1 MKNTEKLIALL
12 EDQKLEINK
21 YCTNSDMIMHI
32 SAKHFYQIKDLL
44 NDYFF
49 IGKLKYK
56 EDQFLNEMYLINQF
70 KDFILNIKK
79 FGINTKTK
87 FIKNI
92 KAPCIM
98 FRFSGSM
105 YAPSIKVE
113 NTYIETF
120 PNNIS
125 MFYYVIGYNQL
136 SWNIEYS
143 KHEKI

>member
-1 MKNTEKLIALL
+1 MKNTEKLMALL
-12 EDQKLEINK
+12 EDQKSEVNK

-70 KDFILNIKK
+70 KDFI
-79 FGINTKTK
+79 
-87 FIKNI
+87 KNI
-92 KAPCIM
+92 KSPCIM
-98 FRFSGSM
+98 FTFSGSM

-113 NTYIETF
+113 NTHIETF
-120 PNNIS
+120 PNDIS
-125 MFYYVIGYNQL
+125 MFYYIIGYNQL

>member
-1 MKNTEKLIALL
+1 
-12 EDQKLEINK
+12 
-21 YCTNSDMIMHI
+21 
-32 SAKHFYQIKDLL
+32 
-44 NDYFF
+44 
-49 IGKLKYK
+49 
-56 EDQFLNEMYLINQF
+56 MYLINQF

-92 KAPCIM
+92 KSPCNM